1 MKITLDE
8 LLRRT
13 VSVDGSDLHVKA
25 DNHPICRVYSDL
37 IPQNDM
43 PVLDSKDTEELLM
56 AAINEEQK
64 ARFAEDQE
72 LDFAYEVVGVSRFRG
87 NLYRQR
93 GAVQGAFRVI
103 PYAIRTMQ
111 ELNLP
116 PVCKFFAERPRGIV
130 LVTGPAGSGKST
142 TQAAF
147 LNYINETDAVHIMTV
162 EDPLEFVHTPKK
174 ALVNQRELGTDT
186 TSFANALKYV
196 LRQDPDVILIGEM
209 RDLET
214 IHLAIT
220 AAETGHLVF
229 GTLHTPDAV
238 QTIDRI
244 IDVFPLHQ
252 QSQVRMQL
260 SSNLVGVVS
269 QQLCKR
275 KDGKGRVAAYEV
287 LVGTSAIRNIIRE
300 AKTFQ
305 LSSQIQTGTKQGML
319 SLDVSLANLH
329 RQGLI
334 SRDEA
339 MLHAKEAKELEA
351 LISLDEADAAK
362 AAAAAG
368 HR

>member
-1 MKITLDE
+1 MKISIDD

-13 VSVDGSDLHVKA
+13 VEVDGSDLHIKA
-25 DNHPICRVYSDL
+25 DNHPIVRVYSDL
-37 IPQNDM
+37 VPQTDM
-43 PVLDSKDTEELLM
+43 PVLEAEDTEEILM
-56 AAINEEQK
+56 AAISAEQK
-64 ARFAEDQE
+64 ARFAEDLE
-72 LDFAYEVVGVSRFRG
+72 LDFAYEVKGIARFRC
-87 NLYRQR
+87 NIYRQR

-103 PYAIRTMQ
+103 PYNIKNMQ

-162 EDPLEFVHTPKK
+162 EDPLEFVHKPKK
-174 ALVNQRELGTDT
+174 ALVNQRELGSDT
-186 TSFANALKYV
+186 LSFANALKYV
-196 LRQDPDVILIGEM
+196 LRQDPDVVLIGEM

-260 SSNLVGVVS
+260 SSNLVGVIS

-287 LVGTSAIRNIIRE
+287 LVGTSAIKNIIRE

-305 LSSQIQTGTKQGML
+305 LSSQIQTGTKQGMV
-319 SLDVSLANLH
+319 SLDLSLANLF
-329 RQGLI
+329 RAGLI
-334 SRDEA
+334 SKEEA
-339 MLHAKEAKELEA
+339 LLHAKEVKELEA
-351 LISLDEADAAK
+351 LMSIDAAEAAK
-362 AAAAAG
+362 AAQQ
-368 HR
+368 HK